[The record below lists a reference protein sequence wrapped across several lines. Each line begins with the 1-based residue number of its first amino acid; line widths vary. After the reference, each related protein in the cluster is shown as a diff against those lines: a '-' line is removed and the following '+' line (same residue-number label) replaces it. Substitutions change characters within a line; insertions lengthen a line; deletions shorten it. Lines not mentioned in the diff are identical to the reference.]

1 MKLVVTAVYGE
12 EEVLFPTVV
21 GDGRK
26 TFKWLGEWS
35 FAAASRGF
43 GRPLTLTRHTFTQAS
58 ASPNAFARK
67 GLMVASEEGERKA
80 RTKHVP

>member
-43 GRPLTLTRHTFTQAS
+43 GRPLADKAHFHRPQHRRTLLPKKAS
-58 ASPNAFARK
+58 W
-67 GLMVASEEGERKA
+67 
-80 RTKHVP
+80 